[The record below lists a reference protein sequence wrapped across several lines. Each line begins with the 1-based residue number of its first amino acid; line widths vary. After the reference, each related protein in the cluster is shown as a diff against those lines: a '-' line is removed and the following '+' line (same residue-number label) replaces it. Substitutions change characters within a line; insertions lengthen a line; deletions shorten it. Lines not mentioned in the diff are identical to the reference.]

1 MADHTPSSFDPALLD
16 LHLGH
21 LTPAEAAAL
30 TARLATDRELAEQNE
45 TLQSIFAVLHTAHA
59 TQTPSG
65 LHERVRQR
73 IETFSVMPRVV
84 RPDEP
89 LSAQVEKHDRFQVL
103 RLGSL
108 REVVAVAAMI
118 VLAIGLG
125 VPGLMELRQ
134 RGQRVGCSWNLAQLG
149 AALQQYANTFN
160 ASLPFAGWDTRNSWS
175 PSSDPWVVNTPN
187 RRHVY
192 PLLARAYVADPR
204 LFVCPSQRG
213 VPMPKDAVAR
223 HSDFVDGRNL
233 TYAYQNMAGVRPSAH
248 DDPNL
253 PIMADENPLFQDGV
267 LVFDVRR
274 LPWVDAASINSRAHG
289 GAGQNVLTLGGQ
301 VRWSRSPNA
310 GVDGDNI
317 WTLRGVTSYT
327 GREGPLAATD
337 SHLLK

>member
-1 MADHTPSSFDPALLD
+1 MTQNAPSGFDPILLD

-21 LTPAEAAAL
+21 LSPAEQAEL
-30 TARLATDRELAEQNE
+30 DARLAQDRVLAEQNE
-45 TLQSIFAVLHTAHA
+45 ALQGVFAALGAAHTIR
-59 TQTPSG
+59 TPSG

-84 RPDEP
+84 RPDGSLAE
-89 LSAQVEKHDRFQVL
+89 QVEKADRPRIF

-118 VLAIGLG
+118 VFAIGIG

-149 AALQQYANTFN
+149 AGLQQYANTFN
-160 ASLPFAGWDTRNSWS
+160 ASLPFTGWDTRHSWS
-175 PSSDPWVVNTPN
+175 PSSDPWMVNTPN

-192 PLLARAYVADPR
+192 PLLSLAYIRDPG

-213 VPMPKDAVAR
+213 VPMPRDAVNR
-223 HSDFVDGRNL
+223 RSDFVDDSNV
-233 TYAYQNMAGVRPSAH
+233 TYVYQNMAGVRPRAN

-253 PIMADENPLFQDGV
+253 PIMADENPLFQNGV
-267 LVFDVRR
+267 LVFDIRR

-289 GAGQNVLTLGGQ
+289 GAGQNILSLGGQ
-301 VRWSRSPNA
+301 VRWGATPNA

-317 WTLRGVTSYT
+317 WTLRGVTNYT